1 MATETIRPGYAF
13 KEDNTTLDYAD
24 NHMELNGAITTLK
37 IINDGGNDLE
47 FMINR
52 AEDATA
58 VDGIVKAGEELNLAD
73 IDQGLSSVA
82 VKSAV
87 ATAYRLWAYH

>member
-1 MATETIRPGYAF
+1 MATETIRPGWAF
-13 KEDNTTLDYAD
+13 KEDDTTTDYVD
-24 NHMELNGAITTLK
+24 NYIKLTGAITTLK
-37 IINDGGNDLE
+37 IKNDGAQPLD

-52 AEDATA
+52 SSDATSI
-58 VDGIVKAGEELNLAD
+58 DGKVPAGEELNLAD

-82 VKSAV
+82 VKGAS